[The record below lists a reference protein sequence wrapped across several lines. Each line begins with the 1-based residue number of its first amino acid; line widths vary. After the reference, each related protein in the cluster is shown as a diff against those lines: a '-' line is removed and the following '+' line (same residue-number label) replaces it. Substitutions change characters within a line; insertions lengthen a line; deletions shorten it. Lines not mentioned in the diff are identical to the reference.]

1 MAKDT
6 INRDINYRTENYGD
20 VEKRGAS
27 EKPLGRPIPMD
38 EQKASRKFPM
48 DEQKTSGVKPE
59 TNPHPRASKSNQGP

>member
-6 INRDINYRTENYGD
+6 INRDMNDTTDENYGD
-20 VEKRGAS
+20 LRLSQRGAS

-48 DEQKTSGVKPE
+48 NEQKPSGAKPE
-59 TNPHPRASKSNQGP
+59 TNPHP